1 MLKIELL
8 PIKTG
13 PHALFG
19 LFDLYRTQR
28 DPLGAAGVSIV
39 NGSNEIVIIVIC
51 IIDLNLLLKAEY
63 WAIPTVETSQESFTT
78 YVNFS

>member
-1 MLKIELL
+1 MPCLALVLTPELC
-8 PIKTG
+8 TAG
-13 PHALFG
+13 PL
-19 LFDLYRTQR
+19 
-28 DPLGAAGVSIV
+28 SIV